1 MPRIKLWDQDQGQ
14 RPPGWRVYGD
24 GMKLCVFIT
33 NTLTRNAIKLSTAGV
48 ETLTTHVTLLLEAVA
63 DLLTVLLT
71 FNVKVQENNARWGVR
86 LIPFI
91 NANH

>member
-63 DLLTVLLT
+63 DLLTVCY
-71 FNVKVQENNARWGVR
+71 
-86 LIPFI
+86 
-91 NANH
+91 